1 MAAHRS
7 TKLTL
12 AARIGTAGWTIPRA
26 HAHQLPLPGSHL
38 ERFAQVFS
46 CAEINS
52 SFHRPHRDSTWQRWG
67 TSVPDHFRF
76 SVKAPRSITHDAA
89 LSLSAASVTELSTFL
104 EQARHLGSKLGPV
117 LFQLPPKQAFDP
129 VRATAFFLH
138 LRSLHTG
145 AVVLEPRHPTWFTT
159 PAETIL
165 LRHNIARVAAD
176 PAPVPEAARPGGA
189 QTLFYYRLHGAPRV
203 YYSPYTQDQLQS
215 LSAEI
220 RRNMASAETWVIF
233 DNTAS
238 GAALG
243 NALDLSSLLASP
255 PTPSP

>member
-1 MAAHRS
+1 MAARPS
-7 TKLTL
+7 TTRQP

-26 HAHQLPLPGSHL
+26 HAHQLPFTGSHL
-38 ERFAQVFS
+38 GRFAQIFS
-46 CAEINS
+46 CAEINT
-52 SFHRPHRDSTWQRWG
+52 SFHRPHRDSTWQRWAV
-67 TSVPDHFRF
+67 SVPDHFRF
-76 SVKAPRSITHDAA
+76 SVKVPRSITHDAA
-89 LSLSAASVTELSTFL
+89 LSLSPETVTELATFL
-104 EQARHLGSKLGPV
+104 EQARHLGSKLGPL

-159 PAETIL
+159 PAEAIL
-165 LRHNIARVAAD
+165 LRHQIARVAAD
-176 PAPVPEAARPGGA
+176 PAPVPEAAQPGGA

-203 YYSPYTQDQLQS
+203 YYSAYTQDQLQS
-215 LSAEI
+215 LSAQI
-220 RRNMASAETWVIF
+220 RRNLATAETWVIF

-243 NALDLSSLLASP
+243 NALDLRGLLASLP
-255 PTPSP
+255 PPSP